1 MTAPRQVIQIS
12 TLSPLRIPQNHSQTP
27 RIYAL
32 CNDGSMWMFAE
43 DLGWRRMPDIP
54 QDEK

>member
-43 DLGWRRMPDIP
+43 DLGWRRMPDIA